1 MVFGVG
7 VVVEAALGGLS
18 ELVVAGFDLVGVVG
32 AVVFLGGLVDEILGV
47 GALGAEGEGGEG
59 MLVGGFEVL
68 VVASVAGE
76 LCGAGAEFG
85 RVPCFGGGPW
95 GGLSSL
101 SPFLS
106 LNLSL

>member
-1 MVFGVG
+1 MV
-7 VVVEAALGGLS
+7 
-18 ELVVAGFDLVGVVG
+18 
-32 AVVFLGGLVDEILGV
+32 
-47 GALGAEGEGGEG
+47 
-59 MLVGGFEVL
+59 VGGFDVL